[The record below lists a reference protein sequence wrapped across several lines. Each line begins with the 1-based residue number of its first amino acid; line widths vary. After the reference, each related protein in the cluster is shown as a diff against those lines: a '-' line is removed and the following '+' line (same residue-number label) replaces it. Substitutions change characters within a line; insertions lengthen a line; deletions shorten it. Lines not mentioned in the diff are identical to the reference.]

1 MRRVLC
7 FVYKLCDPGL
17 STRSHVTLYLAIFE
31 IMKARFDIQPT
42 LENKMLTLR
51 PLKGEDLD
59 DLYKVA
65 SDPLIW
71 EQHPSKDR
79 CRREVFELFFTEG
92 LASGGAF
99 AVIDKRAGQMIGSTR
114 FHFVPEAENA
124 IEIGWTFL
132 AREYWGGPYN
142 QAMKRLMMDYAFQ
155 FVDNVLFYI
164 DENNLRSQRAVE
176 KIGGNRI
183 TALVGVPLNTRSNAA
198 VIYQITKKAWNEKS

>member
-1 MRRVLC
+1 
-7 FVYKLCDPGL
+7 
-17 STRSHVTLYLAIFE
+17 
-31 IMKARFDIQPT
+31 MKARFDLQPT
-42 LENKMLTLR
+42 LENKVLTLR
-51 PLKGEDLD
+51 PLREQDLD

-79 CRREVFELFFTEG
+79 CRRDVFELFFTEG

-99 AVIDKRAGQMIGSTR
+99 AVIDKQSGQMIGSTR
-114 FHFVPEAENA
+114 FHAVKEAENA

-132 AREYWGGPYN
+132 AREYWGGRHN

-198 VIYQITKKAWNEKS
+198 VIYQITKKAWNEIS